1 MSVTLL
7 NVLNTVSPL
16 GVDARVDANG
26 YLNLQGTPAFKASS
40 IDSVVITPYAA
51 EVAQQ
56 STVTI
61 TSASTNA
68 LFSLSLICNDVN
80 SGMITSVPLTV
91 TSDSSTSATEICD
104 AFRAAIN
111 SMPELSVTASGTSTL
126 VVTAKAG
133 FPTFTLSTTDS
144 KMTIATGTTGVVGT
158 GSGASLIG
166 LYPSTA
172 GYFSAGGFTAA
183 ANIVATNNYTQV
195 LVTSTTGGSAVIL
208 VKYDATNVGDLLGT
222 YGTITGLKAGYR
234 VTGVA
239 YDSALTFT
247 GTINNGSLAAGTIL
261 TASSVTG
268 TIAVGEGLS
277 GTNVAPGTFVTAQLT
292 GTPGGAGTYSVNISQ
307 SVSSTT
313 ITSGVVTI
321 ATNVATFTSATTIS
335 MGILPGDFIVAD
347 PAGTPS
353 IGYVLVLSAD
363 GTAVYNNAVS
373 FVTNANVSAKGYNV
387 FKWRA
392 LPL

>member
-16 GVDARVDANG
+16 GVDAIVDANG
-26 YLNLQGTPAFKASS
+26 YLNLQGVPAFKTSS
-40 IDSVVITPYAA
+40 IDSVTITPYVAEAA
-51 EVAQQ
+51 QV

-61 TSASTNA
+61 ATAPPNA
-68 LFSLSLICNDVN
+68 LFSLSLICNNVT
-80 SGMITSVPLTV
+80 SGMIVSVPLTV

-133 FPTFTLSTTDS
+133 FPIFTLATSDA
-144 KMTIATGTTGVVGT
+144 KMTIATTAGRVGVGT
-158 GSGASLIG
+158 GTSLIG
-166 LYPSTA
+166 TYPSTA
-172 GYFSAGGFTAA
+172 GYFNAGGFTAA
-183 ANIVATNNYTQV
+183 SSIVATNNYTQV

-208 VKYDATNVGDLLGT
+208 VNVAATNFNDLLGP
-222 YGTITGLKAGYR
+222 YGTITGLKNGYR
-234 VTGVA
+234 VTAIA
-239 YDSALTFT
+239 YDTTLSFT
-247 GTINNGSLAAGTIL
+247 GSIAGTVL

-268 TIAVGEGLS
+268 TISVGEGLS
-277 GTNVAPGTFVTAQLT
+277 GSGVFPTTFVTGQLS

-307 SVSSTT
+307 AVGSTT
-313 ITSGVVTI
+313 ITSGSVEITS
-321 ATNVATFTSATTIS
+321 NLATFTSATTIGL
-335 MGILPGDFIVAD
+335 GILPGDVIVAD

-353 IGYVLVLSAD
+353 IGNVLMLSAGASA
-363 GTAVYNNAVS
+363 GTFSNTRIFVS
-373 FVTNANVSAKGYNV
+373 NANKASSSFNV
-387 FKWRA
+387 FRFRN

>member
-7 NVLNTVSPL
+7 NVLNTVTAL
-16 GVDARVDANG
+16 GTDASVDANG
-26 YLNLQGTPAFKASS
+26 YLNLQGTPAFKTSS

-144 KMTIATGTTGVVGT
+144 KMTIATSAGTVGV
-158 GSGASLIG
+158 GSGTSLIST
-166 LYPSTA
+166 YPSTA
-172 GYFSAGGFTAA
+172 GYFNAGGFTAA

-222 YGTITGLKAGYR
+222 YGTLTALKAGYR
-234 VTGVA
+234 AILSAPATTTAAVTVTTGAIALAGGSVTFATLGAQSGDYIVIGSDITKITGVTG
-239 YDSALTFT
+239 
-247 GTINNGSLAAGTIL
+247 L
-261 TASSVTG
+261 TAGFG
-268 TIAVGEGLS
+268 TL
-277 GTNVAPGTFVTAQLT
+277 TTA
-292 GTPGGAGTYSVNISQ
+292 AS
-307 SVSSTT
+307 
-313 ITSGVVTI
+313 
-321 ATNVATFTSATTIS
+321 AATFKYA
-335 MGILPGDFIVAD
+335 A
-347 PAGTPS
+347 
-353 IGYVLVLSAD
+353 
-363 GTAVYNNAVS
+363 
-373 FVTNANVSAKGYNV
+373 
-387 FKWRA
+387 WRN

>member
-51 EVAQQ
+51 ETAQQ

-68 LFSLSLICNDVN
+68 LFSLSLICSDVN
-80 SGMITSVPLTV
+80 SGMITSVPLTI
-91 TSDSSTSATEICD
+91 TSDSSTDATEICN

-158 GSGASLIG
+158 GSGTSLIST
-166 LYPSTA
+166 YPSTA

-208 VKYDATNVGDLLGT
+208 VKYNATNVDDLLGT

-239 YDSALTFT
+239 YDSALSFS
-247 GTINNGSLAAGTIL
+247 GSIAGTVL
-261 TASSVTG
+261 TAG
-268 TIAVGEGLS
+268 TPSAGSIAVGEGLS
-277 GTNVAPGTFVTAQLT
+277 GTNIAPGTFVTAQLT
-292 GTPGGAGTYSVNISQ
+292 GTSGGAGTYSVNISQ
-307 SVSSTT
+307 TVGSIGSPIT

-321 ATNVATFTSATTIS
+321 ASNVATFTNATTIS

-347 PAGTPS
+347 PAVTPS

-363 GTAVYNNAVS
+363 GTAVYNNAVA
-373 FVTNANVSAKGYNV
+373 FVTNAAESAVSYNV